1 MSPEPPAGILQVVTL
16 YIAGLWRYPVKTLAG
31 ERLPMTTLT
40 SDGLP
45 FDRIVQ
51 VHGPEGVRT
60 SRKHYKLLGLR
71 GTLGADGRPVING
84 LPWDSP
90 EALALVKRAAGN
102 DAWLEAY
109 PGPER
114 FDVLPLLVA
123 TDGAVN
129 AFGRDI
135 RRLRPNILIGGVEGM
150 EETHWPGATLHVN
163 DAIIRLDSLR
173 GRCPMTTVDPDTLE
187 RDPEVLRDIGR
198 RFGGRLA
205 LNAEVVRGG
214 EIRVGDRVTLSS
226 TDRR

>member
-1 MSPEPPAGILQVVTL
+1 M
-16 YIAGLWRYPVKTLAG
+16 
-31 ERLPMTTLT
+31 
-40 SDGLP
+40 
-45 FDRIVQ
+45 
-51 VHGPEGVRT
+51 
-60 SRKHYKLLGLR
+60 
-71 GTLGADGRPVING
+71 
-84 LPWDSP
+84 
-90 EALALVKRAAGN
+90 
-102 DAWLEAY
+102 
-109 PGPER
+109 
-114 FDVLPLLVA
+114 LPLLVA

-150 EETHWPGATLHVN
+150 DETHWPGAALHVG

-214 EIRVGDRVTLSS
+214 EVRVGDRVTLTS
-226 TDRR
+226 TDSR